1 MQGTWVPSLVWEDPT
16 RKAAKPIHHNYW
28 ACALEHENF
37 NCWSPCVP
45 WRAQQQEKPPQW
57 EACTPQVESSPCS
70 PQLEKSLHINEDPV
84 CQSLS
89 HVRLFDHPWTV
100 AHQAPLSMGFFR
112 QEDQSGLPFP
122 SPGEDP
128 VQPINKIIKKRKT
141 SLLPQIPWKAYSS
154 TTGEPCTPTVHG
166 LFSLR

>member
-1 MQGTWVPSLVWEDPT
+1 MRIATAEAHVCPGGLSNKRSHHNEKPAHRKYRVAPAPHNS
-16 RKAAKPIHHNYW
+16 RKACTAMKT
-28 ACALEHENF
+28 
-37 NCWSPCVP
+37 PCVS
-45 WRAQQQEKPPQW
+45 RSVTSDSA
-57 EACTPQVESSPCS
+57 
-70 PQLEKSLHINEDPV
+70 N
-84 CQSLS
+84 
-89 HVRLFDHPWTV
+89 PWTV

-166 LFSLR
+166 LFSLKGHPHHY